1 MRMSGAGPSGLTLA
15 LAPSNLGSVPAE
27 LFSFRFY
34 LEAAR
39 VKRSLVQDAHSVAAC
54 ANSFCRAIIYSGVH
68 RQEVFV

>member
-27 LFSFRFY
+27 LFSFRF
-34 LEAAR
+34 AAA

>member
-1 MRMSGAGPSGLTLA
+1 MSGAGASGLTLA

-39 VKRSLVQDAHSVAAC
+39 VKRSLVQDAH
-54 ANSFCRAIIYSGVH
+54 FPSGLCQLFLPRNH
-68 RQEVFV
+68 L